1 MLLQRLMLASFIAL
15 SLAFT
20 PADLD
25 ISPRRVVEAAAP
37 VTSDSAKPV
46 ASPEGWSTPPMVS
59 ADGRT
64 ARLLTNE
71 QLERLHAIDEELA
84 TFNTTPSR
92 FLGVIG
98 GIAASTPVIYATVV
112 AVALV
117 VELANLSALTL
128 VFSMFTFPIGFIAGL
143 MAVPV
148 WGWVVAAIG
157 VGVAIG
163 AAAITSN
170 LERHRDALLAERR
183 ALLDSTKPAPL
194 DATSLVTVGTF

>member
-1 MLLQRLMLASFIAL
+1 MLTSFIAL
-15 SLAFT
+15 ALTFS
-20 PADLD
+20 PDLD
-25 ISPRRVVEAAAP
+25 LSPRRTLEVAAP
-37 VTSDSAKPV
+37 VATVSTPAAASAD
-46 ASPEGWSTPPMVS
+46 GWLTPPMVS
-59 ADGRT
+59 AEGRT

-71 QLERLHAIDEELA
+71 QLDRLHAIDEELA

-92 FLGVIG
+92 VFGVIG
-98 GIAASTPVIYATVV
+98 GIAASTPVIYATVM
-112 AVALV
+112 AVVLV
-117 VELANLSALTL
+117 VELANASALTL
-128 VFSMFTFPIGFIAGL
+128 IFSMFTFPIGFFAGL

-148 WGWVVAAIG
+148 WGWVIAAVG

-183 ALLDSTKPAPL
+183 ALIDSTKPAPV

>member
-1 MLLQRLMLASFIAL
+1 MLTSFIAL
-15 SLAFT
+15 ALTFS

-25 ISPRRVVEAAAP
+25 LSPRRTLEVAGSL
-37 VTSDSAKPV
+37 TDSTKAV
-46 ASPEGWSTPPMVS
+46 ASPEGWPTPPMVS
-59 ADGRT
+59 AEGRT

-71 QLERLHAIDEELA
+71 QLDRLHAIDEELA

-92 FLGVIG
+92 VFGVIG
-98 GIAASTPVIYATVV
+98 GIAASTPVIYATVM

-117 VELANLSALTL
+117 VELANASALTL
-128 VFSMFTFPIGFIAGL
+128 IFSMFTFPIGFFAGL

-148 WGWVVAAIG
+148 WGWVIAAVG

-170 LERHRDALLAERR
+170 LEHHRDALLAERR
-183 ALLDSTKPAPL
+183 ALIDSTKPAPV

>member
-1 MLLQRLMLASFIAL
+1 MLASFIAL
-15 SLAFT
+15 SLAFS

-25 ISPRRVVEAAAP
+25 LSPRRIVE
-37 VTSDSAKPV
+37 VSAEATPV
-46 ASPEGWSTPPMVS
+46 AQPVSAAPEGWATPPMVS
-59 ADGRT
+59 AEGRT

-84 TFNTTPSR
+84 TFNTTPAR
-92 FLGVIG
+92 VFGVIG
-98 GIAASTPVIYATVV
+98 GIAASTPVIYATVM

-117 VELANLSALTL
+117 VELANASALTL
-128 VFSMFTFPIGFIAGL
+128 IFSMFTFPIGFFAGL

-148 WGWVVAAIG
+148 WGWVVAAVG

-170 LERHRDALLAERR
+170 LEHHRDALLAERR
-183 ALLDSTKPAPL
+183 ALLDSTRPAPL